1 MRKITIFILLVFLL
15 VFGAAPVSANSGMPS
30 LPHAFYG
37 SVDINGSPAPD
48 GTQVSATVDNGTV
61 IPTQNPVTTEGGS
74 YGIVGPHLLVQGDIT
89 PGATITFL
97 VTNANGTAVGGTY
110 TPFVAGGGPTEM
122 NLSVNI
128 EAPPY
133 VPPAGGGGGGG
144 TPTYYTQTSLFGT
157 EESFRISSSGKVM
170 ETIEATSADGNLTI
184 TILKDTICLD
194 KDGDRLGSLEAA
206 IDESPPAPPEDARI
220 IGLPYDFGPAGATF
234 DPAITLTVSY
244 DPEALPEDVAE
255 EDLVIAYYDE
265 ALGEWVELSSTVDSE
280 NNTITALV
288 SHFTT
293 LAIIGAVK
301 APPPSPEPAAFTLT
315 LAGISPAEVAPG
327 DEVTIAVSV
336 ANTGGTEGSYTVAL
350 KINGVK
356 EAEKSVTVAAGDSKQ
371 VSFTAAKDEPG
382 TYSVMVGGLTG
393 SFTVTAPAP
402 PPPPAPTNW
411 PLIGGI
417 IIIGGVI
424 VAVLLIFFLRRR
436 AH

>member
-1 MRKITIFILLVFLL
+1 
-15 VFGAAPVSANSGMPS
+15 
-30 LPHAFYG
+30 
-37 SVDINGSPAPD
+37 
-48 GTQVSATVDNGTV
+48 
-61 IPTQNPVTTEGGS
+61 
-74 YGIVGPHLLVQGDIT
+74 
-89 PGATITFL
+89 
-97 VTNANGTAVGGTY
+97 
-110 TPFVAGGGPTEM
+110 
-122 NLSVNI
+122 
-128 EAPPY
+128 
-133 VPPAGGGGGGG
+133 
-144 TPTYYTQTSLFGT
+144 
-157 EESFRISSSGKVM
+157 
-170 ETIEATSADGNLTI
+170 
-184 TILKDTICLD
+184 
-194 KDGDRLGSLEAA
+194 
-206 IDESPPAPPEDARI
+206 
-220 IGLPYDFGPAGATF
+220 
-234 DPAITLTVSY
+234 
-244 DPEALPEDVAE
+244 
-255 EDLVIAYYDE
+255 
-265 ALGEWVELSSTVDSE
+265 VELSSTVDSE

-393 SFTVTAPAP
+393 SFTVTAPPPP